1 MPLPLSF
8 DAPSEFREDE
18 DQYVLAGV
26 VLLEV
31 CVQVVYAACHVSPEC
46 LVERNFVGMG
56 VEASV
61 LGVADAGSDVGGEYL
76 CRVPGSLREWI
87 GSVLDVGGVHIRH
100 AAQDVRAFESVE
112 TGLAEEVHHRATAY
126 RVSVHVAEGFEGLS
140 SLVSTVHVV
149 EQAVGAE
156 IRYRGDGS
164 VLRYERPGQR
174 GCKVYSGDYVVRIGV
189 HFAHSLA
196 EPAFVAD
203 LRGFGGVPDVHR
215 TEVGPVGHR
224 VTHAVDDRNFAI
236 VVQFL
241 DGAHCGVEPVLV
253 VQGITSSCS
262 MRTFGRLSMYSGLV

>member
-1 MPLPLSF
+1 M
-8 DAPSEFREDE
+8 
-18 DQYVLAGV
+18 
-26 VLLEV
+26 
-31 CVQVVYAACHVSPEC
+31 
-46 LVERNFVGMG
+46 
-56 VEASV
+56 
-61 LGVADAGSDVGGEYL
+61 
-76 CRVPGSLREWI
+76 
-87 GSVLDVGGVHIRH
+87 
-100 AAQDVRAFESVE
+100 
-112 TGLAEEVHHRATAY
+112 
-126 RVSVHVAEGFEGLS
+126 SVHVAEGFEGLR

-241 DGAHCGVEPVLV
+241 DGAHSGVEPVLV
-253 VQGITSSCS
+253 VQRDHVFLLDADVWPVVYVFRVGVRHDTVEIVVAPGELHHDQFSILCFTHN
-262 MRTFGRLSMYSGLV
+262 GLASLVNVISQC